1 MAAVMPLPKLVR
13 EEREVRM
20 PLKPIPPFGYVQLAE
35 TGQLVGTGWLPELPD
50 TRDYTEEHP
59 EVAQMIEKLGI
70 TKARKAAKL
79 TLPVQVDLRPWCSP
93 IEDQRMLGS
102 CTANAA
108 VGIVE
113 YFERRAFNKYIDGS
127 RLFVYKTTRD
137 LLGWVGDT
145 GAYIRTTMGALAMFG
160 VPPETYWPYTD
171 RDQPGVSGE
180 RTFDVEPGAF
190 IYEVAEHFGAMK
202 YICHDP
208 FGTPVPPPTLLNNVK
223 TYLAAY
229 IPSMFGFYVFPSY
242 TQADVKGAF
251 PYPAPGEKAF
261 AGHAI
266 VAVGYD
272 DKIKITNLVSKKTTT
287 GALLIRN
294 SWGTS
299 WGNAGYGW
307 LPYDYVLSQFADD
320 FWSLLGMNWIETK
333 QFGLQVTP

>member
-1 MAAVMPLPKLVR
+1 MAAVMPMPPIVA
-13 EEREVRM
+13 ERETRM
-20 PLKPIPPFGYVQLAE
+20 QKPVPPFGLVQVPD
-35 TGQLVGTGWLPELPD
+35 TGRIVGTGWIPELPD
-50 TRDYTEEHP
+50 TRDYTDEHAD
-59 EVAQMIEKLGI
+59 VAKMIEKLGI
-70 TKARKAAKL
+70 TKAKKSHAL
-79 TLPVQVDLRPWCSP
+79 TGPAMVDLRPWCSP
-93 IEDQRMLGS
+93 IEDQGALGA

-113 YFERRAFNKYIDGS
+113 YFERRAFNKYLNGS
-127 RLFVYKTTRD
+127 RLFVYKTARD

-145 GAYIRTTMGALAMFG
+145 GSYIRTTMAALTMFG

-171 RDQPGVSGE
+171 KQQPGVAGDK
-180 RTFDVEPGAF
+180 TFDEEPTAF
-190 IYEVAEHFGAMK
+190 IYEVAEHFEAMN

-208 FGTPVPPPTLLNNVK
+208 FGTPVPPPTILNNVQ
-223 TYLAAY
+223 TYLAAG

-242 TQADVKGAF
+242 SQGDVKGAF

-261 AGHAI
+261 AGHAV

-272 DKIKITNLVSKKTTT
+272 NSIKITNLVSKKTTV

-320 FWSLLGMNWIETK
+320 FWSLLGMKWIDTK
-333 QFGLQVTP
+333 QFGLQ